1 MITLPPYLKQGDCI
15 GIICPSGY
23 MPLEKVQTCI
33 TTLQQWGFEVKL
45 GKTVGSQYHYFSG
58 TDKERLQ
65 DLQAMLDDKH
75 IKAILCAR
83 GGYGL
88 SRIIDAIDF
97 SSFKTN
103 PKWIIGYSD
112 VTVLHAHILTNLQ
125 TASLHSPMA
134 SAFNDGANIYIDS
147 LLDTLLGKPIS
158 YSCNKDH
165 LNRNGTAQG
174 KLVGGNLSLI
184 AHLIGSPSSFNT
196 QNNILFLEDVGEYLY
211 NIDRMMM
218 QLKRSG
224 MLKGLSALIIGS
236 FSEMKDT
243 VIPFGQN
250 VYELVYDKVKDYG
263 YPLCFGFPVGHVKE
277 NLALKI
283 GASYTLTVNEEV
295 MLAEI

>member
-1 MITLPPYLKQGDCI
+1 
-15 GIICPSGY
+15 

-33 TTLQQWGFEVKL
+33 STLQHWGFEVRL
-45 GKTVGSQYHYFSG
+45 GKTVGSRFHYFSG
-58 TDKERLQ
+58 TDEERLQ
-65 DLQAMLDDKH
+65 DMQAMLDDEN

-112 VTVLHAHILTNLQ
+112 VTVLHAHLLTNVQ
-125 TASLHSPMA
+125 TVSLHSPMA
-134 SAFNDGANIYIDS
+134 SAFNDGENIYIDS
-147 LLDTLLGKPIS
+147 LLNALLGKPAT
-158 YSCNKDH
+158 YSCQKNG

-184 AHLIGSPSSFNT
+184 THLIASPSSFNT
-196 QNNILFLEDVGEYLY
+196 ENTILFLEDVGEYIY

-224 MLKGLSALIIGS
+224 MLKGLAALIIGS
-236 FSEMKDT
+236 FTEVKDT
-243 VIPFGQN
+243 IIPFGQN
-250 VYELVYDKVKDYG
+250 VYELICDKVKEYH
-263 YPLCFGFPVGHVKE
+263 YPVCFGFPVGHVKE

-283 GASYTLTVNEEV
+283 GADHTLVVDEETK
-295 MLAEI
+295 LTGIQ